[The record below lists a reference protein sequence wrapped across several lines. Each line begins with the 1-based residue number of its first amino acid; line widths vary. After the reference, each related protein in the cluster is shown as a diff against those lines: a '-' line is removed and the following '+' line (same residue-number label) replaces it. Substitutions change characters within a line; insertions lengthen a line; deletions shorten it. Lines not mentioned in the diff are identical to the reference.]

1 MGIPPDGWDIWEI
14 WSVRTYEAILWVGGA
29 RRGDRMVLAL
39 LERSEKGDIMKTF
52 LFVCL
57 LALTGCS
64 RYQGVQEA
72 PHKPA
77 PVALRAGQG
86 KIISCGYSKA
96 NRVTTLDV
104 ELPDGPHR
112 VWRTGWSAVDFC
124 DRVIQWQLGT
134 DYNPDKPWAMIH
146 RKDGKLLIGG
156 MKWAIK

>member
-1 MGIPPDGWDIWEI
+1 
-14 WSVRTYEAILWVGGA
+14 
-29 RRGDRMVLAL
+29 
-39 LERSEKGDIMKTF
+39 MKTF

-77 PVALRAGQG
+77 PVALHAGQG

-104 ELPDGPHR
+104 ELADGPHR

-124 DRVIQWQLGT
+124 DRVIQWQLAA
-134 DYNPDKPWAMIH
+134 DYNPDKPWVMIR